1 MPCGRP
7 GYSPATNTGERH
19 IENSIGQFCINV
31 SDIDRAVEFWEGVIG
46 IPVSSRTD
54 IPNVKEVVLQAE
66 VGGSRIQLAQHL
78 DHEGPIDMG
87 SAMWKLYVNTDD
99 CQALYDKAI
108 AAGCE
113 SVSEPARLDRWPVT
127 MAYVKDRDGYLIEF
141 VEYHEGTPEGVPDPK
156 KVG

>member
-1 MPCGRP
+1 MV
-7 GYSPATNTGERH
+7 
-19 IENSIGQFCINV
+19 SILSQYCINV
-31 SDIDRAVEFWEGVIG
+31 TDIEKSIEFWDGVIG
-46 IPVSSRTD
+46 IPLQSRTE
-54 IPNVKEVVLQAE
+54 IPNAKEAVLQSPA
-66 VGGSRIQLAQHL
+66 GGSRMQLAQHL

-113 SVSEPARLDRWPVT
+113 SVSAPTRLDRWPVT

-156 KVG
+156 QFS

>member
-1 MPCGRP
+1 MV
-7 GYSPATNTGERH
+7 
-19 IENSIGQFCINV
+19 SILSQYCINV
-31 SDIDRAVEFWEGVIG
+31 SDIEKSIEFWDGVIG
-46 IPVSSRTD
+46 IPLQSRTE
-54 IPNVKEVVLQAE
+54 IPNAKEAVLQSPA
-66 VGGSRIQLAQHL
+66 GGSRMQLAQHL

-113 SVSEPARLDRWPVT
+113 SVSAPARLDRWPVT

>member
-1 MPCGRP
+1 MV
-7 GYSPATNTGERH
+7 
-19 IENSIGQFCINV
+19 SILSQYCINV
-31 SDIDRAVEFWEGVIG
+31 TDIEKSIEFWDGVIG
-46 IPVSSRTD
+46 IPLQSRTE
-54 IPNVKEVVLQAE
+54 IPNAKEAILQSPA
-66 VGGSRIQLAQHL
+66 GGSRMQLAQHL

-113 SVSEPARLDRWPVT
+113 SVSAPARLDRWPVT

-141 VEYHEGTPEGVPDPK
+141 VEYHEGTPAGVPDPK